1 MKSNFVRFGQANEKI
16 TNVLTKWNRVIVNG
30 IIITLFAT
38 KSFAQIEQTSFI
50 QTHHLNITCNKTT
63 NLIFPFAVQSA
74 DRGSKDVLVQKVKD
88 AENILQVKAD
98 KVNFQETNLTVIT
111 TDGKLYSFIV
121 DYASEPQQMNISF
134 KNDTSASVI
143 FSETISNEKTLSVI
157 AQKINKSK
165 RTMHGVNDRHDAM
178 QLSLK
183 GLYINNDVFY
193 FQLSLQNKSFIG
205 YDIDAI
211 RFFIR
216 DRQKSK
222 RTATQE
228 TEIKPLYLYGNIKN
242 VKGKAVQTCVIALP
256 KFTLPEAKY
265 LSVRVL
271 EKNGGRDLHL
281 NLQNW
286 HIMQAKPADPKAIE

>member
-1 MKSNFVRFGQANEKI
+1 M
-16 TNVLTKWNRVIVNG
+16 KWNRVIVNG

-38 KSFAQIEQTSFI
+38 KSFAQIAQASFI
-50 QTHHLNITCNKTT
+50 QSYHLNITCNKTT

-74 DRGSKDVLVQKVKD
+74 DRGSKDVLIQKVKD
-88 AENILQVKAD
+88 AENVLQVKAD
-98 KVNFQETNLTVIT
+98 KANFTETNLTVIT

-121 DYASEPQQMNISF
+121 EYASEPQQMNISF
-134 KNDTSASVI
+134 MKETSASVT
-143 FSETISNEKTLSVI
+143 FSETISNEKTLNVI
-157 AQKINKSK
+157 AQKIDKSK
-165 RTMHGVNDRHDAM
+165 KTMHGINDKHDAM

-193 FQLSLQNKSFIG
+193 FQFSLRNKSFIS

-242 VKGKAVQTCVIALP
+242 VKNKSTQTCIIALP
-256 KFTLPEAKY
+256 KFTIPDAKY
-265 LSVRVL
+265 LSVQVL

>member
-1 MKSNFVRFGQANEKI
+1 M
-16 TNVLTKWNRVIVNG
+16 KWNRVIVNG
-30 IIITLFAT
+30 IILSLFAT
-38 KSFAQIEQTSFI
+38 KSFAQIAQTSFI
-50 QTHHLNITCNKTT
+50 QSYHLNITCNKTT

-88 AENILQVKAD
+88 AENVLQLKAD
-98 KVNFQETNLTVIT
+98 KPNFPQTNLTVIT

-121 DYASEPQQMNISF
+121 DYASEPSQMNISF
-134 KNDTSASVI
+134 KKDTSASVI
-143 FSETISNEKTLSVI
+143 FSETISNEKTLNVI
-157 AQKINKSK
+157 AQKIDKSK
-165 RTMHGVNDRHDAM
+165 RTMHGVNDKHDAM
-178 QLSLK
+178 QLCLK

-193 FQLSLQNKSFIG
+193 FQLSLQNKSFIS

-216 DRQKSK
+216 DRQKYK

-242 VKGKAVQTCVIALP
+242 VKGKSLQTSVIALP
-256 KFTLPEAKY
+256 KFTLPDAKY
-265 LSVRVL
+265 LSVQVL

-286 HIMQAKPADPKAIE
+286 HIMQANPIEPNKMD

>member
-1 MKSNFVRFGQANEKI
+1 MKWKSA
-16 TNVLTKWNRVIVNG
+16 IVKG
-30 IIITLFAT
+30 IIIALFAT
-38 KSFAQIEQTSFI
+38 PSFAQVGQASFI
-50 QTHHLNITCNKTT
+50 QSYHLNITCNKTT
-63 NLIFPFAVQSA
+63 NLIFPFAVRSA
-74 DRGSKDVLVQKVKD
+74 DRGSEDVLVQKVKD
-88 AENILQVKAD
+88 AENVLQLKAD
-98 KVNFQETNLTVIT
+98 KPSFPQTNLTVIT
-111 TDGKLYSFIV
+111 ADGKLYSFIV
-121 DYASEPQQMNISF
+121 DYASEPSQMNISF
-134 KNDTSASVI
+134 KKDTSASVI
-143 FSETISNEKTLSVI
+143 FSETISNEKTLNVI
-157 AQKINKSK
+157 AQKIDKSK
-165 RTMHGVNDRHDAM
+165 RTMHGVNDKHDAM
-178 QLSLK
+178 QLCLK

-193 FQLSLQNKSFIG
+193 FQFSLRNKSFIS

-242 VKGKAVQTCVIALP
+242 VKVKSSQTFVIALP

-271 EKNGGRDLHL
+271 EKNGGRDLYL

-286 HIMQAKPADPKAIE
+286 HIMQANPIDPKTIE